1 MYNARSGLLRFLI
14 KNFVIK
20 IKGIFVAHELHLK
33 APMMQAKWPLRF
45 LCLLMIALFV
55 LGSCRKCKEGCDTF
69 FVVNGAALKISDSIV
84 SLNKALATTTI
95 AVEKIVAKTKGDR
108 ECSYEN
114 EVSCNVDGLS
124 LTNLS
129 IYCNKTLVLNGLTY
143 PMNTDL
149 LEVPELIQETVGSS
163 GKLPV
168 VVLQTTPDF
177 PAGRYHFLLQGKT
190 NDGKIIEDIEVV
202 SWE

>member
-1 MYNARSGLLRFLI
+1 
-14 KNFVIK
+14 
-20 IKGIFVAHELHLK
+20 
-33 APMMQAKWPLRF
+33 
-45 LCLLMIALFV
+45 
-55 LGSCRKCKEGCDTF
+55 
-69 FVVNGAALKISDSIV
+69 
-84 SLNKALATTTI
+84 
-95 AVEKIVAKTKGDR
+95 
-108 ECSYEN
+108 
-114 EVSCNVDGLS
+114 VDGLS
-124 LTNLS
+124 LTSLS

-149 LEVPELIQETVGSS
+149 LEVPELIQESIGSS

-190 NDGKIIEDIEVV
+190 NEGKIIEDIEVI

>member
-1 MYNARSGLLRFLI
+1 
-14 KNFVIK
+14 VIK
-20 IKGIFVAHELHLK
+20 IKGIFGAHELHLK
-33 APMMQAKWPLRF
+33 AAMIQANWPLRF
-45 LCLLMIALFV
+45 LCLPIIALFV

-69 FVVNGAALKISDSIV
+69 FVVDGAALKISDSIV
-84 SLNKALATTTI
+84 SLNKAVATTTI
-95 AVEKIVAKTKGDR
+95 AVEKIVVKTKGDR

-114 EVSCNVDGLS
+114 EVSCIVDGLA
-124 LTNLS
+124 LENLS

-149 LEVPELIQETVGSS
+149 LEVPDLIQIATGSS
-163 GKLPV
+163 GTFPV

-190 NDGKIIEDIEVV
+190 NEGKVIEDMEVI